1 MNGRL
6 FLLVVVLVAIVSV
19 AYSAAG
25 KNNGPRK
32 YNKMYQ
38 LLMSKLIEVR
48 FKTEN
53 YMVQNNIPMA
63 PSQDYPYAFIQL
75 ANSFL
80 TNRHWLTRHDLLL
93 YRTPKQ
99 SFSPLP

>member
-80 TNRHWLTRHDLLL
+80 IFFLVDTGTGFHNT
-93 YRTPKQ
+93 
-99 SFSPLP
+99 